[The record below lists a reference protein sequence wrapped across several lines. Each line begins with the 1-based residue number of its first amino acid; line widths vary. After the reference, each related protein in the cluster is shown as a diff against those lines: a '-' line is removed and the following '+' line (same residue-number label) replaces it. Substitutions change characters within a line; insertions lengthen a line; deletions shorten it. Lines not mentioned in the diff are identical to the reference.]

1 MLTKL
6 HKILI
11 IIAIMAGFSFTSLI
25 PNEEEM
31 RLIGTWEYIAPSMG
45 FGYQKGDLIF
55 TYENDQLTGNVLLGE
70 EIIPMRNLIFEDHKV
85 RAYIMV
91 QGAQVNLFLRFE
103 EDSFEGTVSN
113 HIAFTKVAGFRKKM
127 QLTEN
132 N

>member
-1 MLTKL
+1 
-6 HKILI
+6 
-11 IIAIMAGFSFTSLI
+11 
-25 PNEEEM
+25 
-31 RLIGTWEYIAPSMG
+31 
-45 FGYQKGDLIF
+45 
-55 TYENDQLTGNVLLGE
+55 LGE

-103 EDSFEGTVSN
+103 ADSFEGTVSN
-113 HIAFTKVAGFRKKM
+113 HVAFTKVAGFRKKM